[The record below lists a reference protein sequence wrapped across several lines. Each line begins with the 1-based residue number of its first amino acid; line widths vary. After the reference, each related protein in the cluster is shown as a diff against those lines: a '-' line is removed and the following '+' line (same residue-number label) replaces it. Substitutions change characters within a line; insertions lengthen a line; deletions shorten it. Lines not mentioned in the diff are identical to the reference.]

1 MTKRLDNIIG
11 EQGYNSILASTEPAP
26 LSAVAEI
33 TKGDA
38 GIPAGTVLVKGDDG
52 KYAPVSEALTAE
64 SIVLILSEDIPVGD
78 GTETVTA
85 YKTGNFA
92 RGMLGCADGY
102 ALTSNDFDYL
112 RQAGILSEDVID

>member
-11 EQGYNSILASTEPAP
+11 EQGYNSLLASIEPAP

-33 TKGDA
+33 AKGDA
-38 GIPAGTVLVKGDDG
+38 AIPAGTVLVKGEDG
-52 KYAPVSEALTAE
+52 KYAPASEALTAE
-64 SIVLILSEDIPVGD
+64 SIVLVLSEDVPAGD

-85 YKTGNFA
+85 FKTGNFA
-92 RGMLGCADGY
+92 RARLAAAAGY
-102 ALTSNDFDYL
+102 TLTSNDFDYL